1 VIASPSRTTN
11 GRSSAPRRAV
21 AYAERALAS
30 PYLAYTAIAVLQM
43 RVLWNIW
50 KYADLTTGDT
60 SYYFVDAASWQHG
73 LHENL
78 VYYPGYDAFWGT
90 ILAVVHDVYAAAV
103 IHRLVIILVV
113 TLLVLAL
120 MRSLLGPALGL
131 LIAAWWAIIPA
142 NYEVLYEVHLLGAV
156 PILLAVLVVA
166 RAPRREGVGAAVAIL
181 LASAVLVRTELIA
194 AAAIL
199 ALVLVAYELRE
210 LRRGRPGTRSS
221 YLRAYVV
228 PLALALLLIGG
239 AYARSHVQGHEAW
252 SLLQAKE
259 EANFCNVYADAFQ
272 QRHPSEFTGNP
283 FTECSPLMQH
293 DFGRPMPTILQAT
306 VANPRAVAAFAAW
319 NAQLVPGG
327 LQVGLFGASAFEN
340 EPGFR
345 PVIEN
350 STYALVL
357 SIVLLIAIVAG
368 LIAFLHDDAASLRN
382 LSSRTRWIAI
392 TLASVAA
399 ATVVVALTS
408 RPWSEYIYGLTICA
422 LVMVGLAAS
431 ILSRRVGGTRILA
444 PLALVTVLVLIVTT
458 SSMYGPGRRPI
469 YEGVQHLKV
478 VQHRLQRL
486 GSVLVAGEN
495 DNELCNYL
503 AYSFQH
509 ICTPMFWPTL
519 LAQQNASTTAGKL
532 LDQAHA
538 TALYADASI
547 LSDPLIAKLVAAPQ
561 AQGWEQVAQGNGP
574 SGPWHV
580 LVPLRQAS

>member
-1 VIASPSRTTN
+1 MTRSNGSTGRRSSSSRRVIAC
-11 GRSSAPRRAV
+11 
-21 AYAERALAS
+21 AERAVAS
-30 PYLAYTAIAVLQM
+30 PYLAYAAIAALQL

-60 SYYFVDAASWQHG
+60 SYYFVEAASWQHG

-78 VYYPGYDAFWGT
+78 VYYPGYSALWGT
-90 ILAVVHDVYAAAV
+90 ILAVVNNLYTAAV
-103 IHRLVIILVV
+103 IQRLAIILVV
-113 TLLVLAL
+113 TLLVLAV
-120 MRSLLGPALGL
+120 MRSLLGPVIGL

-166 RAPRREGVGAAVAIL
+166 RAPRRDGVGAAVAIL
-181 LASAVLVRTELIA
+181 LASAVLVRSELIA

-199 ALVLVAYELRE
+199 ALVLVVYEARE
-210 LRRGRPGTRSS
+210 LRRRRRGTRVA

-228 PLALALLLIGG
+228 PLALASLLVGG
-239 AYARSHVQGHEAW
+239 AYARSHVQGRDAW
-252 SLLQAKE
+252 NLLQAKE
-259 EANFCNVYADAFQ
+259 EANFCNAYAASFQ
-272 QRHPSEFTGNP
+272 QRHPTRFTGNP
-283 FTECSPLMQH
+283 FTECSPLMLH
-293 DFGRPMPTILQAT
+293 TFGRPMPTIPQAT
-306 VANPRAVAAFAAW
+306 TANPRAMAGFAAW

-340 EPGFR
+340 QPGFR
-345 PVIEN
+345 PVVEN
-350 STYALVL
+350 STLALVL
-357 SIVLLIAIVAG
+357 SIVVLIG
-368 LIAFLHDDAASLRN
+368 LFASCIAFLREKGTSLRN
-382 LSSRTRWIAI
+382 LSPRTRWIAI
-392 TLASVAA
+392 TLVSIAA
-399 ATVVVALTS
+399 ATFLVALTS

-422 LVMVGLAAS
+422 LAVIGLAAS
-431 ILSRRVGGTRILA
+431 ILLRRVGGSRVLA
-444 PLALVTVLVLIVTT
+444 PVALVMVLVLIAVTH
-458 SSMYGPGRRPI
+458 SMYGPGRRPI
-469 YEGVQHLKV
+469 YEGVHHLKV
-478 VQHRLQRL
+478 VQRRLQRP

-503 AYSFQH
+503 AYSYQR

-532 LDQAHA
+532 LNQAHA